1 MPNKASYTDE
11 FRLECAD
18 YVISSGKSA
27 ASVAAELGVNRKTL
41 QNWVRDRRAEMDGRK
56 PSKAESAEVRELQK
70 RVRELEMENSFLKK
84 AAAFF
89 AKEQGK

>member
-1 MPNKASYTDE
+1 MANMTSYTDE

-27 ASVAAELGVNRKTL
+27 ASVAGELGVNRKTL
-41 QNWVRDRRAEMDGRK
+41 QRWVKARREEIDGKR
-56 PSKAESAEVRELQK
+56 PTKAESAELKAAQK
-70 RVRELEMENSFLKK
+70 RIRELEMENEFLKK

-89 AKEQGK
+89 AKEQG